1 MQGPIDR
8 RDSGTGGVIAFGHR
22 WSHCSRAYMLRWDPD
37 TNGPCLATQA
47 QMVLL
52 HLGTDGPL
60 HSGTDGPL
68 HSGTDG
74 PLHSGTDGPLHSGTD
89 GPFTFFF
96 SLSSQAQMVLL
107 HLGADG
113 PLHSGI
119 DGPFTF
125 FFLFFFFFF
134 SFFFFLGTDGPVAFG
149 HRWSLAFRHRW
160 SLYIFFSLSQA
171 QTVLLV
177 SGTDGPVYTIILLNE
192 YK

>member
-74 PLHSGTDGPLHSGTD
+74 PFTFFFSQAQMVLLHLGTDGPLHSGTD
-89 GPFTFFF
+89 GPFTIF
-96 SLSSQAQMVLL
+96 
-107 HLGADG
+107 
-113 PLHSGI
+113 
-119 DGPFTF
+119 F
-125 FFLFFFFFF
+125 FFLFLL
-134 SFFFFLGTDGPVAFG
+134 SGTDGPVAFG
-149 HRWSLAFRHRW
+149 HRWSLAFGHRW
-160 SLYIFFSLSQA
+160 SLYNFFFLSQA

-177 SGTDGPVYTIILLNE
+177 SGTDGPVCGQPIYNYIN
-192 YK
+192 K

>member
-60 HSGTDGPL
+60 HSGTDGLL

-74 PLHSGTDGPLHSGTD
+74 PFTFFFSQAQMVLLHLGTDGPLHSGTD
-89 GPFTFFF
+89 GPFT
-96 SLSSQAQMVLL
+96 
-107 HLGADG
+107 
-113 PLHSGI
+113 I
-119 DGPFTF
+119 
-125 FFLFFFFFF
+125 FFLSF
-134 SFFFFLGTDGPVAFG
+134 S
-149 HRWSLAFRHRW
+149 SLRHRW
-160 SLYIFFSLSQA
+160 SCCIWAQMVPLQFFFLSQA

-177 SGTDGPVYTIILLNE
+177 SGTDGPVCGQPIYNYIN
-192 YK
+192 K

>member
-68 HSGTDG
+68 H
-74 PLHSGTDGPLHSGTD
+74 LGTD

-96 SLSSQAQMVLL
+96 SLRHRWSCCIWAQMVPCIR
-107 HLGADG
+107 AQMV
-113 PLHSGI
+113 PLQ
-119 DGPFTF
+119 FFFYLF
-125 FFLFFFFFF
+125 FFLL
-134 SFFFFLGTDGPVAFG
+134 SGTDGPVAFG
-149 HRWSLAFRHRW
+149 HKWSCMRAADIQ
-160 SLYIFFSLSQA
+160 LY
-171 QTVLLV
+171 
-177 SGTDGPVYTIILLNE
+177 
-192 YK
+192 